1 MADAFFAG
9 AFASSGFPAFAPSD
23 FLTAFLGPS
32 ALADAFFAVFLAPSA
47 LAAAFLAGAFFAGAF
62 ASSGFAADF
71 AVRLL
76 AGAFLAAGFLAPAL
90 PVAAAWEALSAV
102 TSGDSLSLG
111 REALTRV
118 PFIDGWGRLSL
129 LAARPFDY
137 N

>member
-1 MADAFFAG
+1 MGDHRVPDLVWVVGWVCGLFESAFFAG
-9 AFASSGFPAFAPSD
+9 AFASSGFPAP
-23 FLTAFLGPS
+23 
-32 ALADAFFAVFLAPSA
+32 
-47 LAAAFLAGAFFAGAF
+47 
-62 ASSGFAADF
+62 ASSDF
-71 AVRLL
+71 AVRFL